1 MEIFILNYI
10 YYKLFIFE
18 LRKMRFKKKKINL
31 NRNI

>member
-18 LRKMRFKKKKINL
+18 LRKMRFKKKDKFK
-31 NRNI
+31 